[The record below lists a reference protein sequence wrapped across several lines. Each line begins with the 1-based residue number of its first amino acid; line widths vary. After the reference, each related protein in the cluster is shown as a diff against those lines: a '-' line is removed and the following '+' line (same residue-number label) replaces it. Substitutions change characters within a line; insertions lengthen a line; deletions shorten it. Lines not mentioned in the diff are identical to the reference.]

1 MTDIL
6 VITGLSGAGRSHAA
20 DNLED
25 LGWFIIDNLPLELV
39 PKVAELAS
47 VQGGRLKQIGLVV
60 GVGDDVSDLRSA
72 INDLKTSGNLV
83 RLLFLDAATG
93 DLVKRYAE
101 TRRRHPLD
109 DGSST
114 ISSLIEKER
123 RMLDPVREMADI
135 VINTTGMN
143 VHQLKSRLVETFGAD
158 GESRGLQISLSSF
171 GFKQGVPLDVDMV
184 LDVRF
189 LPNPHWVEEL
199 RPLTGEDQ
207 KVSDYVLQNQ
217 LATDFLER
225 LYAMYE
231 LLLPAFEAEG
241 KTYLSVGVGC
251 TGGRHR
257 SVAIANQFALW
268 LRSQGWRVRVTHREV
283 GTN

>member
-1 MTDIL
+1 MTDVL

-25 LGWFIIDNLPLELV
+25 MGWFIIDNLPLELV

-47 VQGGRLKQIGLVV
+47 VQGGKLRQIGLVV
-60 GVGDDVSDLRSA
+60 GVSDDVEELRTA
-72 INDLKTSGNLV
+72 INDLRNSGNNV

-109 DGSST
+109 DGSGT
-114 ISSLIEKER
+114 ISNLIERER
-123 RMLDPVREMADI
+123 TRLDPVSEMADI

-143 VHQLKSRLVETFGAD
+143 IHQLKARLAETFASD
-158 GESRGLQISLSSF
+158 EEARGLQVSLSSF
-171 GFKQGVPLDVDMV
+171 GFKQGVPMDVDML

-199 RPLTGEDQ
+199 RPLTGNDEL
-207 KVSDYVLQNQ
+207 VSEYVLQNE
-217 LATDFLER
+217 LASEFLDR
-225 LYAMYE
+225 LYSMCE

-241 KTYLSVGVGC
+241 KSYLSIGIGC

-257 SVAIANQFALW
+257 SVAIVNQLSVW
-268 LRSQGWRVRVTHREV
+268 LRSQGWRVRVTHRDL
-283 GTN
+283 GAN

>member
-1 MTDIL
+1 MIDVL
-6 VITGLSGAGRSHAA
+6 VIAGLSGAGRSHAA

-25 LGWFIIDNLPLELV
+25 MGWFIIDNLPLELV

-47 VQGGRLKQIGLVV
+47 VQGGRLNQIGLVV
-60 GVGDDVSDLRSA
+60 GAIEDAEDLKSAVQDLRA
-72 INDLKTSGNLV
+72 SGNNV
-83 RLLFLDAATG
+83 RLLYLDAATG

-114 ISSLIEKER
+114 ISHLIERER
-123 RMLDPVREMADI
+123 ALLDPVREMADI

-143 VHQLKSRLVETFGAD
+143 VHQLKSRLAETFSGD
-158 GESRGLQISLSSF
+158 DEGRGLQISLSSF

-189 LPNPHWVEEL
+189 LPNPHWVEDL
-199 RPLTGEDQ
+199 RPLTGNDAA
-207 KVSDYVLQNQ
+207 VSEYVLRNE
-217 LATDFLER
+217 LAGQFLER
-225 LYAMYE
+225 LFAMYE
-231 LLLPAFEAEG
+231 LLLPAYEAEG
-241 KTYLSVGVGC
+241 KSYLSIGIGC

-257 SVAIANQFALW
+257 SVAISNEFAMW
-268 LRSQGWRVRVTHREV
+268 LRSQGWRVRVTHRELPA
-283 GTN
+283 N

>member
-25 LGWFIIDNLPLELV
+25 MGWFIIDNLPLELV

-47 VQGGRLKQIGLVV
+47 VQGGKLHQIGLVV
-60 GVGDDVSDLRSA
+60 GVSDDATSLNDAIADLR
-72 INDLKTSGNLV
+72 NSGNNV

-109 DGSST
+109 DGSGT
-114 ISSLIEKER
+114 ISNLIERER
-123 RMLDPVREMADI
+123 AMLEPVRDMADI

-143 VHQLKSRLVETFGAD
+143 IHQLKSRLAETFSAD
-158 GESRGLQISLSSF
+158 EERRGLQISLSSF
-171 GFKQGVPLDVDMV
+171 GFKQGVPIDVDMV
-184 LDVRF
+184 FDVRF
-189 LPNPHWVEEL
+189 LPNPHWVDEL
-199 RPLTGEDQ
+199 RPLTGNEDA
-207 KVSDYVLQNQ
+207 VSEYVLNNE
-217 LATDFLER
+217 LASEFLNR
-225 LYAMYE
+225 LYSMSD

-241 KTYLSVGVGC
+241 KAYLSIGVGC

-257 SVAIANQFALW
+257 SVAIVNQFAMW
-268 LRSQGWRVRVTHREV
+268 LRSQGWRVRVTHREL

>member
-1 MTDIL
+1 MIDVL

-20 DNLED
+20 DDLED
-25 LGWFIIDNLPLELV
+25 MGWFIIDNLPLELV
-39 PKVAELAS
+39 PKVTELAS
-47 VQGGRLKQIGLVV
+47 VQGGRLNQIGLVV
-60 GVGDDVSDLRSA
+60 GAIEDAGDLSSAVQGLRS
-72 INDLKTSGNLV
+72 SGNNV

-114 ISSLIEKER
+114 ISHLIENER
-123 RMLDPVREMADI
+123 KILDPVRAMADI

-143 VHQLKSRLVETFGAD
+143 VHQLKARLAETFSGEDAD
-158 GESRGLQISLSSF
+158 RGLQISLCSF

-199 RPLTGEDQ
+199 RPLTGNDEG
-207 KVSDYVLQNQ
+207 VSDYVLGNE
-217 LATDFLER
+217 LASGFLER
-225 LYAMYE
+225 LFGMYE

-241 KTYLSVGVGC
+241 KTYLSVGIGC

-257 SVAIANQFALW
+257 SVAIVNQFGMW
-268 LRSQGWRVRVTHREV
+268 LRSQGWRVRVTHRELAA
-283 GTN
+283 N

>member
-1 MTDIL
+1 MIDVL
-6 VITGLSGAGRSHAA
+6 VIAGLSGAGRSHAA

-25 LGWFIIDNLPLELV
+25 MGWFIIDNLPLELV

-47 VQGGRLKQIGLVV
+47 VQGGRLNQIGLVV
-60 GVGDDVSDLRSA
+60 GAIEDASDLKSA
-72 INDLKTSGNLV
+72 VQDLRASGNNV
-83 RLLFLDAATG
+83 RLLYLDAATG

-114 ISSLIEKER
+114 ISHLIERER
-123 RMLDPVREMADI
+123 ALLDPVREMADI

-143 VHQLKSRLVETFGAD
+143 VHQLKSRLAETFAGD
-158 GESRGLQISLSSF
+158 DEGRGLQISLSSF

-199 RPLTGEDQ
+199 RPLTGNDVA
-207 KVSDYVLQNQ
+207 VSEYVLHNE
-217 LATDFLER
+217 LASQFLER
-225 LYAMYE
+225 LFAMYE
-231 LLLPAFEAEG
+231 LLLPAYEAEG
-241 KTYLSVGVGC
+241 KSYLSIGIGC

-257 SVAIANQFALW
+257 SVAISNEFAMW
-268 LRSQGWRVRVTHREV
+268 LRSQGWRVRVTHRELP
-283 GTN
+283 TN